1 MTVEVGLL
9 IAIVSAVL
17 GGLGYKLTRDKHIKT
32 EASTQATQNAEMRVK
47 LDNIATGVSSIQ
59 VDVKAQAQQMNSM
72 NERLVRVEE
81 SSKSAHNRINA
92 IEEKTS

>member
-1 MTVEVGLL
+1 MTVEIGFVIALVG
-9 IAIVSAVL
+9 AIV
-17 GGLGYKLTRDKHIKT
+17 GILGYKLTRDKHIKS

-72 NERLVRVEE
+72 NERIVRVEE

-92 IEEKTS
+92 IEEKIS